1 MPRKPSSFCSKAH
14 ADQKNQVRLFDLGST
29 YALNGVLFLPICVAH
44 SLFGDC
50 VANRRRAVGD
60 V

>member
-44 SLFGDC
+44 SLSGYC
-50 VANRRRAVGD
+50 VAN
-60 V
+60 